1 MVNLLA
7 IGLDQTI
14 AQKPTGVASDTRWRQ
29 LKYAGI
35 LENYHVIVRS
45 FDKANRTPIQLADNF
60 WVYSTGSANK
70 ISFIWD
76 AVRIGSQICESSEVD
91 AISTQDPFT
100 TALAGY
106 ILKRRHNIPLSIQF
120 AGDMVDNPYWLKEKP
135 FYPLMNALAKWLIK
149 RADTF
154 RVVSIKEKRKLMGM
168 GIPESRIWNL
178 GWISD
183 FSRFIE
189 ADGSEV
195 RQRYL
200 SNRFSKLVLFA
211 GRLVAQKDL
220 PNLLTATSH
229 VLREHSNVLFL
240 IVGSG
245 DKEGEAKSFA
255 QKLEIDSSVVF
266 TGPIPYDQIPSYFAA
281 CDLFVLPSVYEGNA
295 RVLAEAAAAAKP
307 VVATD
312 VSGTQDTVI
321 EGETGYIV
329 PVGRSE
335 ALARGMIRLL
345 DDPAQAAEMGR
356 RAREHILALYDQQ
369 RLLPGFAELWEM
381 TAEPGKREG
390 DRGTVEQ
397 ERREGCDDD
406 AG

>member
-1 MVNLLA
+1 LVNLLA

-14 AQKPTGVASDTRWRQ
+14 TQKPTGVASDTRWRQ

-35 LENYHVIVRS
+35 LENYHVI
-45 FDKANRTPIQLADNF
+45 ARTLDRVSKIPIQLADNF
-60 WVYSTGSANK
+60 WVYPTDSVNK

-76 AVRIGSQICESSEVD
+76 AVRIGSQICRNNKIDV
-91 AISTQDPFT
+91 ISTQDPFT

-106 ILKRRHNIPLSIQF
+106 ILKRRCSIPLSIQF
-120 AGDMVDNPYWLKEKP
+120 AGDMVDNPYWLKEKW
-135 FYPLMNALAKWLIK
+135 FYPLMNALAKWLI
-149 RADTF
+149 RRGDTF
-154 RVVSIKEKRKLMGM
+154 RVVSIKEKGKLMGM

-178 GWISD
+178 GWVSD
-183 FSRFIE
+183 FSRFIK

-200 SNRFSKLVLFA
+200 SNRFFKLVLFV

-220 PNLLTATSH
+220 TNLLTATFH
-229 VLREHSNVLFL
+229 VLREHPNVLFL

-255 QKLEIDSSVVF
+255 QKLGIDSIVVF

-321 EGETGYIV
+321 DGETGYIV
-329 PVGRSE
+329 PVGQPE

-345 DDPAQAAEMGR
+345 DNPARAVEMGR
-356 RAREHILALYDQQ
+356 QAREHILALYDEQ
-369 RLLPGFAELWEM
+369 RLLAGFSDLWET
-381 TAEPGKREG
+381 TARLRKR
-390 DRGTVEQ
+390 
-397 ERREGCDDD
+397 
-406 AG
+406 